1 EIPASEG
8 LREGRQKGDEAVA
21 AHVAFTGRA
30 EYLGVRGLTVGGAVW
45 RGTSQLLRTPKIES
59 AVTLGEGDARYLRSE
74 FAQAS
79 IGNAAQLNKNI
90 GRGTGVPPNI
100 ARAIRGFYGEAGYR
114 IWDAGSPRDLV
125 AFFRYENFDT
135 QFRMPP

>member
-45 RGTSQLLRTPKIES
+45 RGTSQLVKTPRVES
-59 AVTLGEGDARYLRSE
+59 EVTLGEADARYRRGRLELRGE
-74 FAQAS
+74 FAQVS
-79 IGNAAQLNKNI
+79 IGNATQLNETI

-100 ARAIRGFYGEAGYR
+100 ARALRGFYGEAGYR
-114 IWDAGSPRDLV
+114 IWDAGAPRDLV
-125 AFFRYENFDT
+125 TFVRYENFD
-135 QFRMPP
+135 